1 MNNIEITDDL
11 LYDLAPKVEEI
22 LLNNIPSN
30 EDLNHKFS
38 RSFERKIEKLIKK
51 NNYKPFAKGFKK
63 VAIVFLLTTSILFA
77 TIINVEA
84 LKTRFIKI
92 IKEIHD
98 ELTSFSFIVEN
109 DNMDNLDIRFKIME
123 PEYIPTGFKKIEVD
137 ELYTIRIISYEN
149 KKGDIIIYQQNY
161 ITNGKIILDTE
172 DANIENVKINNYQG
186 QIISKNE
193 TNQLIWFS
201 EEYYFNILSTL
212 EKEELIKI
220 GESIK

>member
-1 MNNIEITDDL
+1 MNNIEITDTL
-11 LYDLAPKVEEI
+11 LYDLVPKVEKI
-22 LLNNIPSN
+22 LLDDSPPN

-38 RSFERKIEKLIKK
+38 RDFEIKMEKLIRK
-51 NNYKPFAKGFKK
+51 NNYKPFVKGFKK
-63 VAIVFLLTTSILFA
+63 VAIILLLATSILFA
-77 TIINVEA
+77 TIMNVEA

-92 IKEIHD
+92 IKEVYD

-109 DNMDNLDIRFKIME
+109 DNRDNLDIHFKIME
-123 PEYIPTGFKKIEVD
+123 PEYIPNGFKKIEVD

-149 KKGDIIIYQQNY
+149 EKGDVIIYQQNY

-172 DANIENVKINNYQG
+172 HANIENVKINNYQG

-193 TNQLIWFS
+193 TNQLVWLS

-220 GESIK
+220 AESLK

>member
-1 MNNIEITDDL
+1 MNNIEITDTL
-11 LYDLAPKVEEI
+11 LYDLVPKVEKI
-22 LLNNIPSN
+22 LLNDSPPN

-38 RSFERKIEKLIKK
+38 RSFERKMEKLIRK

-63 VAIVFLLTTSILFA
+63 VAVIFLLVTSILFA
-77 TIINVEA
+77 TIMNVEA

-92 IKEIHD
+92 IKEVYN

-109 DNMDNLDIRFKIME
+109 DNRDNLDIRFKIME

-149 KKGDIIIYQQNY
+149 EKGDVIIYQQNY